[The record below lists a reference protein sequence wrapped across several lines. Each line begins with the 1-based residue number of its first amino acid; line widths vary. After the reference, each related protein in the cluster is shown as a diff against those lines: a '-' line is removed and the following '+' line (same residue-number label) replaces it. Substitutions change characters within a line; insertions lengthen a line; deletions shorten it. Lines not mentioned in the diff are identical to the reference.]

1 MKKVILDTDM
11 VEGFDDGIALI
22 MLENA
27 KNIELLGVTT
37 VCGNTNIQKANAT
50 AIKQIELLNLDTPIY
65 EGSSQLLND
74 TRSSID
80 FIRKEEN
87 YVGKIYYSGFLSNY
101 INNNNVDKSLSY
113 EDYYFQLY
121 NEKCTYNNIYTK
133 KKRDIDGCDNAVDY
147 LINQVN
153 KYPNEITLLAIG
165 PLTNIARAIIK
176 DPSFS
181 SKVKEIVYM
190 GGAFYVDGNSTKN
203 AEFNWWVDPDAAK
216 ICLNSNWGL
225 KNNDYNNQ
233 IIFSLKSS
241 INTEKM
247 PQNIYDKILAKTYN
261 DLKKI
266 LIKTSGIKSPTNLWD
281 VIAGAYVIDPNIVLS
296 WNNENYNQNI
306 DRKGV
311 YVDIENQL
319 NSNFAKAFVT
329 KKKVR
334 ANSKKA
340 IIANKIDSNLLFK
353 DIIYPLL
360 TK

>member
-121 NEKCTYNNIYTK
+121 N
-133 KKRDIDGCDNAVDY
+133 
-147 LINQVN
+147 L
-153 KYPNEITLLAIG
+153 
-165 PLTNIARAIIK
+165 PLQ
-176 DPSFS
+176 
-181 SKVKEIVYM
+181 
-190 GGAFYVDGNSTKN
+190 
-203 AEFNWWVDPDAAK
+203 
-216 ICLNSNWGL
+216 L
-225 KNNDYNNQ
+225 K
-233 IIFSLKSS
+233 
-241 INTEKM
+241 
-247 PQNIYDKILAKTYN
+247 
-261 DLKKI
+261 
-266 LIKTSGIKSPTNLWD
+266 
-281 VIAGAYVIDPNIVLS
+281 
-296 WNNENYNQNI
+296 
-306 DRKGV
+306 
-311 YVDIENQL
+311 
-319 NSNFAKAFVT
+319 
-329 KKKVR
+329 
-334 ANSKKA
+334 
-340 IIANKIDSNLLFK
+340 
-353 DIIYPLL
+353 
-360 TK
+360 